1 MKGETMKHYLIIA
14 TLALVACEDKET
26 KTTDVVTNSPTT
38 TEVIETTNTT
48 EANEVVV
55 TGNTGTLVVEGV
67 TTEETVITNKEN
79 NVINKGDIT
88 NEND

>member
-1 MKGETMKHYLIIA
+1 MKHYLIIA

-38 TEVIETTNTT
+38 TEVIETTNTTNTT

>member
-1 MKGETMKHYLIIA
+1 MKHYLIIA

-26 KTTDVVTNSPTT
+26 ETTDVVTKSPTI
-38 TEVIETTNTT
+38 TEVVDTTNTT
-48 EANEVVV
+48 GVNEVVV
-55 TGNTGTLVVEGV
+55 TGTTGTLIVETV